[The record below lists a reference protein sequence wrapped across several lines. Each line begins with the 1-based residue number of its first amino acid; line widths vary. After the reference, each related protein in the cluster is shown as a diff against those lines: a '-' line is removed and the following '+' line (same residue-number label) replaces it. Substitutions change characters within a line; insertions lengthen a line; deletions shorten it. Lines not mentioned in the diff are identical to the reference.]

1 MTWGTSRHGRERVLA
16 VRTRTKK
23 KKQALRK
30 RTARRERSMEG
41 IGIIFY

>member
-23 KKQALRK
+23 KQALRK
-30 RTARRERSMEG
+30 RTARRERSMDG